1 MVILASGVLIYAN
14 FNRDAIDG
22 LTIVDNGD
30 ILLCGIYRNHEM
42 VGVGF
47 EYNHQLKLWKMQ
59 RYHKGYSI

>member
-1 MVILASGVLIYAN
+1 MGLVILASGVLIYAN

-47 EYNHQLKLWKMQ
+47 
-59 RYHKGYSI
+59 